1 VRASCRVWPA
11 TDQRGGPRLPLR
23 TASTTLRMEST
34 TICGCSLWII
44 SLFKWRS
51 DTVARRR
58 MEMPAA
64 KKSRKEPDEA
74 VSTSTVFETGR
85 YLLQVDKQTKGF
97 FPTPEAAHSAGL
109 KIKSGAVP
117 PKDSW

>member
-1 VRASCRVWPA
+1 
-11 TDQRGGPRLPLR
+11 
-23 TASTTLRMEST
+23 
-34 TICGCSLWII
+34 
-44 SLFKWRS
+44 
-51 DTVARRR
+51 VARRR

-64 KKSRKEPDEA
+64 KA

-109 KIKSGAVP
+109 KIKKSFPLLQVAIY
-117 PKDSW
+117 DSVTNSRTLVTLPIASK

>member
-1 VRASCRVWPA
+1 
-11 TDQRGGPRLPLR
+11 
-23 TASTTLRMEST
+23 
-34 TICGCSLWII
+34 
-44 SLFKWRS
+44 
-51 DTVARRR
+51 

-64 KKSRKEPDEA
+64 REIRKEPDEA

-109 KIKSGAVP
+109 KIKKSFPLLQVAIY
-117 PKDSW
+117 DSVTNSRTLVTLPIASK

>member
-1 VRASCRVWPA
+1 
-11 TDQRGGPRLPLR
+11 
-23 TASTTLRMEST
+23 M
-34 TICGCSLWII
+34 
-44 SLFKWRS
+44 
-51 DTVARRR
+51 ARRR
-58 MEMPAA
+58 METPAA

-109 KIKSGAVP
+109 KIKKSFPLLQVAIYDSVTNSRTLVTLP
-117 PKDSW
+117 IAPK